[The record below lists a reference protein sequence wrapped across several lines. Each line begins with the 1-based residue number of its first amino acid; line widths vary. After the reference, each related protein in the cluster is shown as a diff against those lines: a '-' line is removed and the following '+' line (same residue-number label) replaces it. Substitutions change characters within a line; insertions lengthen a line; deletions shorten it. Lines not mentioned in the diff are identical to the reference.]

1 MLTIARPPAAEGL
14 AWIKSG
20 WNWFKSAPVPWM
32 GMTALIFLVLLGIGM
47 LPYAGKIAIQLLSPF
62 LVAGY
67 MSASRAADTGQPVSF
82 LHLGA
87 GFAPN
92 SRINL
97 LVMGAVYL
105 VGMLFIDLIMQQMA
119 GDDFIHMTQ
128 TVGKP
133 SDLTPEQAQAA
144 LNQALPALLVGLLLL
159 TPLIMATW
167 FAPALTLFEGFSV
180 GNALW
185 WSLWACAKNWR
196 PLTLYSLI
204 LGLMGVVALLIPF
217 GLGLLVFLPITLA
230 STYAAYQAIFVP
242 AASA

>member
-1 MLTIARPPAAEGL
+1 MLTIVSPPANEGL

-32 GMTALIFLVLLGIGM
+32 GMTALIFLVLIGVGS
-47 LPYAGKIAIQLLSPF
+47 LPYAGKIVIQLLSPF

-67 MSASRAADTGQPVSF
+67 MSASRAAETGQPVTF

-92 SRINL
+92 SRIKL
-97 LVMGAVYL
+97 LVMGAIYL
-105 VGMLFIDLIMQQMA
+105 VGMLFIDLVMRQMA

-128 TVGKP
+128 TVGNP
-133 SDLTPEQAQAA
+133 TDLTPEQAQAA
-144 LNQALPALLVGLLLL
+144 LNQALPALMVGLLLL

-167 FAPALTLFEGFSV
+167 FAPALTLFEGFST

-196 PLTLYSLI
+196 PLMVYSLI
-204 LGLMGVVALLIPF
+204 LGLFGVVALLIPF

-230 STYAAYQAIFVP
+230 STYAAYQATFVP
-242 AASA
+242 AAPA